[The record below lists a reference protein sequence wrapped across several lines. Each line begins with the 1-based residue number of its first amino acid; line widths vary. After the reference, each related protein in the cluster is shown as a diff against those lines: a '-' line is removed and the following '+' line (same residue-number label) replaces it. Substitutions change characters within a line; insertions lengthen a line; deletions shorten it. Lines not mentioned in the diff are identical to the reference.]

1 MNVVAPFD
9 IALITYTPPSPHA
22 NSHMLLLALP
32 QGAQQF
38 ASPLCPGLNLTFQ
51 LGHCDAWQELHCLV
65 SPHCPTFHVHSELAS
80 PCLHACLL
88 HLAKSPPC
96 LPLYTA
102 ANVLFCS
109 PVAFTISTC
118 GGVSTRAFFDVA
130 FFSQAHTQHVRH
142 REWVEASKTY
152 SLVIYCQ
159 HETCK
164 SKKNK
169 DLYGKL
175 INHEQP

>member
-1 MNVVAPFD
+1 
-9 IALITYTPPSPHA
+9 
-22 NSHMLLLALP
+22 MLFLALP

-38 ASPLCPGLNLTFQ
+38 ASPLCPRLNLSFQ
-51 LGHCDAWQELHCLV
+51 LGHCDTWQELHYHVC
-65 SPHCPTFHVHSELAS
+65 PHCLAFHVHSELVT

-88 HLAKSPPC
+88 HLAKSSPC
-96 LPLYTA
+96 LPLCTA
-102 ANVLFCS
+102 TNVFFCS
-109 PVAFTISTC
+109 PMAFTISTC
-118 GGVSTRAFFDVA
+118 GGVSTQTFFDVV

-164 SKKNK
+164 SKKNR
-169 DLYGKL
+169 DSYGKL